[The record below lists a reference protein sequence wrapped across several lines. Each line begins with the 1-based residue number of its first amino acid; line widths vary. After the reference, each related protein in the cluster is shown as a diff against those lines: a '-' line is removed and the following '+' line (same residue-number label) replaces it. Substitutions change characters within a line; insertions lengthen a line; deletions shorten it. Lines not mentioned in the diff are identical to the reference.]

1 MPSASRQ
8 VPRPLRL
15 FGMGA
20 AKHHACP
27 EADRTDAVYSA
38 DEAMPAN
45 LSQPYLEAEE
55 RYRAATTHEEKVAAL
70 EEMITLLPKHKG
82 TEKLHADLK
91 SRLAKLRKGDD
102 KKGGPARRSSEVVI
116 EKEGAGQVL
125 LLGAPNAGKSSLMAA
140 LTNAPVEVTEY
151 PFSTHRPVPGS
162 MRYQDVRI
170 QLVDLPSISPDF
182 SDPNLPSLCRLA
194 DATVICADLSS
205 PDCLDQ
211 PEWVMQTLSRLRI
224 QVERTRVH
232 DLPKVQQRKILPAF
246 IAGTKADHPDAVDA
260 LALLREAVPSFD
272 ILPVSVRQPET
283 LDAFRKRC
291 FDLFGLVRV
300 YSKPPG
306 RDPEMDTPFL
316 LPEGATVLDFAGK
329 VHLDFR
335 EKLAFARVWGPGK
348 YEGQRVARDYRVAD
362 GDVIELHMR

>member
-125 LLGAPNAGKSSLMAA
+125 LLGAPNAGKSSLG
-140 LTNAPVEVTEY
+140 P
-151 PFSTHRPVPGS
+151 HVPEG
-162 MRYQDVRI
+162 
-170 QLVDLPSISPDF
+170 
-182 SDPNLPSLCRLA
+182 
-194 DATVICADLSS
+194 
-205 PDCLDQ
+205 
-211 PEWVMQTLSRLRI
+211 SRLPHYPPEHHAPEGPGFCG
-224 QVERTRVH
+224 Q
-232 DLPKVQQRKILPAF
+232 
-246 IAGTKADHPDAVDA
+246 
-260 LALLREAVPSFD
+260 LLTQ
-272 ILPVSVRQPET
+272 LPVSLYQ
-283 LDAFRKRC
+283 
-291 FDLFGLVRV
+291 
-300 YSKPPG
+300 
-306 RDPEMDTPFL
+306 
-316 LPEGATVLDFAGK
+316 
-329 VHLDFR
+329 
-335 EKLAFARVWGPGK
+335 
-348 YEGQRVARDYRVAD
+348 VARAPVPA
-362 GDVIELHMR
+362 GVI